1 MGLSKSK
8 PRIKQECKPNDAVDP
23 EDSDKIKKHL
33 TQMETSICKIIN
45 TKVLGTGFFCRIPFP
60 NRLRFLPVL
69 ITCNHVLDEDS
80 IAQGKEIK
88 FTLNNDA
95 IEKSIVINDSRKIY
109 TSADEN
115 KDITIIE
122 LDLKKDNINFDWLLD
137 VDKNIDKDKDLYK
150 TKSVYIIHY
159 ELGSK
164 AKKSLGQ
171 IISIAEDELNINHKC
186 ATEEG
191 SSGSPIINLENYGVI
206 GVHKH
211 SKVYNGQKENAKN
224 YGTLL
229 KIPIEEFYEKY
240 KNSKMTDN
248 VIIPKSLSNK
258 IVKGNFYVSN
268 IELLKIN

>member
-8 PRIKQECKPNDAVDP
+8 PRIKLECKPNDAVDSEDP
-23 EDSDKIKKHL
+23 EKMKKIL
-33 TQMETSICKIIN
+33 SQMETCICKIRN
-45 TKVLGTGFFCRIPFP
+45 KKVVGTGFFCKIPFP

-69 ITCNHVLDEDS
+69 ITCNHVLDEAS

-95 IEKSIVINDSRKIY
+95 IEKSIVINNSRKIY
-109 TSADEN
+109 TNADKE

-122 LDLKKDNINFDWLLD
+122 LDLKKDNINYDWLFD
-137 VDKNIDKDKDLYK
+137 VDENIDKEKDIYIK
-150 TKSVYIIHY
+150 KSVYIIHY
-159 ELGSK
+159 ENGKK

-171 IISIAEDELNINHKC
+171 INSIAENELNINHNC
-186 ATEEG
+186 STEEG

-206 GVHKH
+206 GVHKL
-211 SKVYNGQKENAKN
+211 SIIYDDRKDNGQN

-240 KNSKMTDN
+240 KNSKVTDD
-248 VIIPKSLSNK
+248 VIIPKSFSNK

-268 IELLKIN
+268 IYY